1 MNNFGRDNKQGIMQT
16 VNC

>member
-1 MNNFGRDNKQGIMQT
+1 MNNFVGDNKQGIMQT